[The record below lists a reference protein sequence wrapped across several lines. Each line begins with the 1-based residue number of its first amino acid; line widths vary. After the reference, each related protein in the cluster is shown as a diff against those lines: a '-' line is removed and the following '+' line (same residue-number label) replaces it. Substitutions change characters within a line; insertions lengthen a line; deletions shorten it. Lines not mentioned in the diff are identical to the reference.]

1 MDARESWRH
10 EKESAWLYR
19 VLAESESIAA
29 HRALF
34 AKLAEIAEAQAAIWV
49 RNMPEHD
56 TFEPSLRVRLV
67 GALARRLGARRMRGV
82 LAAMKVRGLSVLA
95 GPAPAH
101 AMPRSIDDVGARH
114 RSAKSSGG
122 LRAAVFGAND
132 GLVSNASL
140 LLGIAGATDE
150 GATIVLTGVAGML
163 AGAFSMAAGEYVS
176 VRSQR
181 EMFEEQIEAEREELA
196 AYPEQEQAELAL
208 IYAARGLEPD
218 EARRVAARI
227 FQDPERALDT
237 LAREELGLDP
247 SSLGSPWLAAASSF
261 AAFAV
266 GALVP
271 VAPFLLG
278 SGQSAL
284 TASVALTALSLFGVG
299 AAISLF
305 TGHGALR
312 GGLRMLAI
320 GGGAGLATFSI
331 GRLFGVG
338 LG

>member
-1 MDARESWRH
+1 MDAHESWTH

-19 VLAESESIAA
+19 VLAESEPVPE

-34 AKLAEIAEAQAAIWV
+34 AKLAEISEAQAAVWT
-49 RNMPEHD
+49 RNDPGPHP
-56 TFEPSLRVRLV
+56 FEPSLRVRVV

-114 RSAKSSGG
+114 RSAKSAGG

-140 LLGIAGATDE
+140 MLGVAGATDE
-150 GATIVLTGVAGML
+150 TASILLTGVAGML

-181 EMFEEQIEAEREELA
+181 ELYEQQIAAERKELA
-196 AYPEQEQAELAL
+196 EYPEQEQAELAL
-208 IYAARGLEPD
+208 IYVARGLEPD
-218 EARRVAARI
+218 EAKRVAARI
-227 FQDPERALDT
+227 FTDPEQALDA

-247 SSLGSPWLAAASSF
+247 GSLGSPSVAALASF
-261 AAFAV
+261 AAFAA

-271 VAPFLLG
+271 VAPFLLA
-278 SGQSAL
+278 SGGTALSA
-284 TASVALTALSLFGVG
+284 SIALTALALFAVG
-299 AAISLF
+299 ATISLF
-305 TGHGALR
+305 TGRSALY

-320 GGGAGLATFSI
+320 GGGAGLATWAI
-331 GRLFGVG
+331 GSAFGVA